1 MPSPL
6 YTPFMEKMGASL
18 GQGMVDRS
26 TNEAI
31 AGAMR
36 GDPQALQRLYQINP
50 NAAAK
55 VDQTLR
61 QRQASQASA
70 ITSGEDRKR
79 KLYMENQGEIDEIL
93 EVVAG
98 AETYEQGL
106 AIFNEG
112 KERLR
117 PLMGDEVD
125 SAQLSPEVYQALRSS
140 SAGTRKFAPK
150 VQMSDQLYVDESTGE
165 LYSRGTVGDPT
176 R

>member
-79 KLYMENQGEIDEIL
+79 KLYMENQ
-93 EVVAG
+93 AS
-98 AETYEQGL
+98 T
-106 AIFNEG
+106 
-112 KERLR
+112 
-117 PLMGDEVD
+117 
-125 SAQLSPEVYQALRSS
+125 
-140 SAGTRKFAPK
+140 TR
-150 VQMSDQLYVDESTGE
+150 Q
-165 LYSRGTVGDPT
+165 
-176 R
+176 